1 MTKPQK
7 IKLFASGRL
16 CLFGEHS
23 DWAGQA
29 RAMNAEV
36 EPGRA
41 IVTGIEQG
49 IYAEAYRSENFVLID
64 KVSGIGENSFS
75 CQMNRE
81 KLKEAAHQGG
91 YYSYVCGVASYMCE
105 WYRVGGITV
114 EIYDQDLPIQ
124 SGLSSSAAVC
134 VLIARA
140 FNQLYDLHLNTEG
153 IMNIAYWGEQRTP
166 SRCGR
171 LDQACAYG
179 VAPVAMTFDGHEVDV
194 ERIPVRANL
203 YYVFAD
209 LMAGKDTVRILAD
222 LNRGFPFASNDMEKR
237 EHEALGK
244 DNLEIT
250 ERAMKYISSGDA
262 EKLGELM
269 VAAQDLFDRKVAP
282 MCPQELTSPVLHET
296 LKDPEIQKYTY
307 GGKGVGS
314 QGDGTVQF
322 LSKNEECQQKLF
334 DYLTET
340 KGMTAYKLTLRPNS
354 TVKKAIIPVAGFG
367 TRLYPAT
374 RGIRK
379 EFCPVLDRDG
389 LMKPVI
395 LVLLEELDEAGIEE
409 ICFIINPE
417 ERRFYEDFFKKPL
430 ALEHYENLAEEMKQY
445 EEKFRRISDKVRFVL
460 QTEQKGFGHAVY
472 QARDFAGDDPVMLLL
487 GDTIYIS
494 NTDVPCTKQLMQA
507 FDTYGKPIV
516 AVHEVPLSDVSSY
529 GIFAGAWEDQ
539 GRTVMNLDRIEEK
552 PSPQYAEDYLGMKKG
567 SGNKR
572 SYMAAFGI
580 YILTKDVFSELAAMC
595 RENEESRSKDEVELT
610 VALSHVMR
618 SSGMLAFLPN
628 GESFDMGNVRA
639 YQETFCYY
647 AERNGD
653 RKKEPKPYH
662 IGYVAGAFDMFHIG
676 HLNLLRRAK
685 ERCDHLIVGVIS
697 DERMYELKKKYPII
711 PCNERM
717 QVVRGCRYAD
727 QVEELPFGDAGIM
740 DAYNRF
746 HFDCM
751 FSGDDHA
758 TDPGWLAERERLQE
772 VGSDIQF
779 VSYTKETSS
788 SMIREKMSR

>member
-1 MTKPQK
+1 MSRRR

-23 DWAGQA
+23 DWAGQN
-29 RAMNAEV
+29 RAMNSEV
-36 EPGRA
+36 KPGRA

-49 IYAEAYRSENFVLID
+49 IYAEAYRSDRFCLID

-75 CQMNRE
+75 CEMNRD
-81 KLKEAAHQGG
+81 KLKEAAKKGG

-114 EIYDQDLPIQ
+114 EIYDQDLPVQ

-134 VLIARA
+134 VLVARA

-179 VAPVAMTFDGHEVDV
+179 VAPVAMIFDGHEIEV
-194 ERIPVRANL
+194 ERIPVKKDL

-209 LMAGKDTVRILAD
+209 LMAGKDTVKILAD
-222 LNRGFPFASNDMEKR
+222 LNRGYPFASNELEER
-237 EHEALGK
+237 EHEALGQ
-244 DNLEIT
+244 DNLDIT
-250 ERAMKYISSGDA
+250 QRAMEYISNGDS
-262 EKLGELM
+262 EKLGALM
-269 VAAQDLFDRKVAP
+269 TEAQVLFDEKVAP
-282 MCPQELTSPVLHET
+282 MSPNELKSPVLHKT
-296 LKDPEIQKYTY
+296 LNDPEIQSLIY

-322 LSKNEECQQKLF
+322 LAKDEASQQKLYE
-334 DYLTET
+334 YLIEK
-340 KGMTAYKLTLRPNS
+340 KGMTSYKLTLRPNS
-354 TVKKAIIPVAGFG
+354 AVKKAIIPVAGFG

-379 EFCPVLDRDG
+379 EFCPVLDKDG

-430 ALEHYENLAEEMKQY
+430 PLEHYENLTEEMKQY
-445 EEKFRRISDKVRFVL
+445 EDRFRKISDKVRLVL

-472 QARDFAGDDPVMLLL
+472 QAKDFAGEDPVMLLL
-487 GDTIYIS
+487 GDTVYIS

-507 FDTYGKPIV
+507 FDTYGKPVV
-516 AVHEVPLSDVSSY
+516 AVHEIPLSDVSSY

-539 GRTVMNLDRIEEK
+539 GRTVIDLDRIEEK
-552 PSPQYAEDYLGMKKG
+552 PSPQYAEDYLGVIRG
-567 SGNKR
+567 TSGER
-572 SYMAAFGI
+572 SYMAAFGA
-580 YILTKDVFSELAAMC
+580 YILTKDVFSELATMC

-610 VALSHVMR
+610 VALAHVMR

-639 YQETFCYY
+639 YQETFCYF
-647 AERNGD
+647 ANKNGD
-653 RKKEPKPYH
+653 RNSVPKPYH

-685 ERCDHLIVGVIS
+685 EKCDHLIVGVIS
-697 DERMYELKKKYPII
+697 DKRVYELKGENPII
-711 PCNERM
+711 PANERM
-717 QVVRGCRYAD
+717 QVVAGCKYAD
-727 QVEELPFGDAGIM
+727 RVEELPFGDAGIM

-758 TDPGWLAERERLQE
+758 EDPEWLAEREKLRE

-779 VSYTKETSS
+779 VSYTKKTSS
-788 SMIREKMSR
+788 TDIRKNAREL